1 MILYNAKNYKQNM
14 SLLIDSLYMSSSLG
28 KPDYH
33 SNAEITFQIKSTSN
47 TTRILPIGDITVV

>member
-14 SLLIDSLYMSSSLG
+14 SLLIDSLYMSSSL

-33 SNAEITFQIKSTSN
+33 SNAEITFQIKSTFN